1 MLSESVINFISQCA
15 RVKRDGCVR
24 TDFGPASQCLCVVLR
39 VPNVMF
45 FGGFSQDA
53 DHADHADL
61 HTFEGAGAEGE
72 TLKK

>member
-1 MLSESVINFISQCA
+1 
-15 RVKRDGCVR
+15 
-24 TDFGPASQCLCVVLR
+24 
-39 VPNVMF
+39 MF

-72 TLKK
+72 TLEK